1 MKTLFFE
8 CKMGAAGDMLAAAL
22 LELHPEPE
30 KIINQLNGMGLP
42 NVEFKLEP
50 SVKCG
55 ITGKH
60 FSVIVGGQEEQS
72 CDVHHEHSHHHEHCC
87 HDHHHGNEHDGH
99 CHHHGHCGQH
109 HHEELDDECHHHDHC
124 HEHPDCVHLEQHH
137 HEHCGEHHH
146 DHEHW
151 CSHEHHHE
159 DAHDHCCHEHSHEH
173 HHHHE
178 HHGLHDIEHL
188 VMGHLNIPQ
197 KVKED
202 VMAVYKIIADAESQV
217 HGVPVNEIH
226 FHEVGSIDAVADI
239 TAVCLLI
246 NELKPEYIA
255 ASPVHVGNG
264 QVKCAHGILPVPA
277 PATALIL
284 KGVPTYSG
292 DVMGELCTPT
302 GAALLKHFVSAF
314 ESQPVM
320 RVEKIGYGMGKKDFE
335 QANCIRAMLG
345 EAEEDANQV
354 VELCCNLDDMTPEDI
369 GFAMERLFE
378 AGAFE
383 VYTTSVGMK
392 KNRPGILLSCM
403 CKIELRE
410 QMLNTIFKYT
420 TTIGV
425 REHLSNRYI
434 LKRSIDSFSAD
445 GQNIRVKKVSGYGV
459 EREKFEYEDLA
470 SYAVKNNISLNEAR
484 KKLLN
489 K

>member
-72 CDVHHEHSHHHEHCC
+72 CDVHHEHHHEHCC
-87 HDHHHGNEHDGH
+87 CHDHHDDNEHDSH
-99 CHHHGHCGQH
+99 CHHH
-109 HHEELDDECHHHDHC
+109 EEHDNECHHHDHC
-124 HEHPDCVHLEQHH
+124 HEHPDCIHLEQHH
-137 HEHCGEHHH
+137 H
-146 DHEHW
+146 DHEH
-151 CSHEHHHE
+151 CCGHEHHHE
-159 DAHDHCCHEHSHEH
+159 DHDDCHCHEHHHEHAHDHCCGHEHSHEH
-173 HHHHE
+173 YHHHE

-188 VMGHLNIPQ
+188 VMGHLNLPQ

-226 FHEVGSIDAVADI
+226 FHEVGSLDAVADI
-239 TAVCLLI
+239 TSVCLLI

-284 KGVPTYSG
+284 KGIPTYSSN
-292 DVMGELCTPT
+292 VMGELCTPT

-320 RVEKIGYGMGKKDFE
+320 RVDKIGYGMGKKDFE

-345 EAEEDANQV
+345 EAEEDVNQV

-378 AGAFE
+378 AGALE

-410 QMLNTIFKYT
+410 KMLNTIFKYT

-425 REHLSNRYI
+425 RERLSNRYI
-434 LKRSIDSFSAD
+434 LKRSMDSFSAD

-459 EREKFEYEDLA
+459 AREKFEYEDLA
-470 SYAVKNNISLNEAR
+470 SYAVKNNISLSEAR